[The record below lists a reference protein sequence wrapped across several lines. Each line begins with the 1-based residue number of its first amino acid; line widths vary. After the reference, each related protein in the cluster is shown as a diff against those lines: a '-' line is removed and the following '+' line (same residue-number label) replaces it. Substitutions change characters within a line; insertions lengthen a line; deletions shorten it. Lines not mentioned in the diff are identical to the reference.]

1 MSKLYILVE
10 ESFRE
15 LRARAHITTAALA
28 RNLEVVIGQQ
38 WWFARNFAS
47 LSPGVVFL
55 KGNNSVQANL
65 MTSAR
70 AAGHRVLS
78 IEEEAF
84 GLKGEDVFLTL
95 FDPRIETNCDR
106 FLAQGINQR
115 DTLISRFPEMWD
127 RVSIVGNPRS
137 EALISAASSGITG
150 PAQEFLSR
158 YGPYVLV
165 NTNYASINPFD
176 FDAFAYY
183 RRCVGVGVL
192 APGDPDEMELFHTQC
207 VWERDNLREIVR
219 FLNMI
224 SEFRPD
230 IPVIL
235 RPHPSENPRPWID
248 MARDLSSVYIVSD
261 NDHLYWTLSCSVLV
275 HSGSTTGLEACLL
288 GREAINLRPGK
299 SAWHDRFVSSIVN
312 KNAET
317 ARQALE
323 FVEQIYQRPTITSTP
338 QDRIKALQPYLQTE
352 MDSSP
357 SELIVDSVLDIMP
370 IGSAR
375 ALEPGPFTNPYNSSR
390 QRDKAFVSTETF
402 RALLREAT
410 KTRSSQNFSITD
422 LGPAVWHVTN
432 ITRTHMS

>member
-1 MSKLYILVE
+1 M
-10 ESFRE
+10 
-15 LRARAHITTAALA
+15 
-28 RNLEVVIGQQ
+28 
-38 WWFARNFAS
+38 
-47 LSPGVVFL
+47 
-55 KGNNSVQANL
+55 
-65 MTSAR
+65 
-70 AAGHRVLS
+70 
-78 IEEEAF
+78 
-84 GLKGEDVFLTL
+84 
-95 FDPRIETNCDR
+95 
-106 FLAQGINQR
+106 
-115 DTLISRFPEMWD
+115 
-127 RVSIVGNPRS
+127 
-137 EALISAASSGITG
+137 
-150 PAQEFLSR
+150 
-158 YGPYVLV
+158 
-165 NTNYASINPFD
+165 
-176 FDAFAYY
+176 
-183 RRCVGVGVL
+183 GVGVL

-288 GREAINLRPGK
+288 GREAINLRPVK